1 MASSRPAA
9 TSFFLF
15 VLLLVAPP
23 TVSATSSLDGEKSAA
38 KGKKGMAAVD
48 VEWRQATATWYG
60 DADGDGSTGK
70 KLSPRLHCRRRVK
83 PCSALQLVTLHF
95 RA

>member
-70 KLSPRLHCRRRVK
+70 KLSVRLV
-83 PCSALQLVTLHF
+83 SIVVLEFALLCIAVSLHF
-95 RA
+95 RV